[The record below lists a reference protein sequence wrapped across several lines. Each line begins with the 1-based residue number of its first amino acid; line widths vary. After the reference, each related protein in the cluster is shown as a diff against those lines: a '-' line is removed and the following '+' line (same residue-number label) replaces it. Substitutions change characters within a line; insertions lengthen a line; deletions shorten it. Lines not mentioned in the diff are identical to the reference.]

1 MLLSPGKKAVRVEL
15 HVGSRNVFVDAG
27 FTEVD
32 HFTLR
37 RVVARIVFTMPR
49 PVLTCNAMPWH
60 MESIGLP
67 SRVITTSCKVRVMRA
82 PAGSKMHSPAS
93 WTRPVL
99 KPLTGE
105 SGYDASIAAATY
117 RGNTHDGP
125 DADAARDHDKRTGGA
140 TNRDHRRL
148 RHILAQPRG

>member
-1 MLLSPGKKAVRVEL
+1 MASIPTVSTVPRVRQDIYVDTAKRVNKTFDPQTRTNPGTCIPTRWRADLRELNRRFVLSRQRGTRALEGRPMLLSPGKKAVRVEL

-67 SRVITTSCKVRVMRA
+67 SRVITTS
-82 PAGSKMHSPAS
+82 
-93 WTRPVL
+93 
-99 KPLTGE
+99 
-105 SGYDASIAAATY
+105 
-117 RGNTHDGP
+117 
-125 DADAARDHDKRTGGA
+125 
-140 TNRDHRRL
+140 
-148 RHILAQPRG
+148 